1 MAAREVIR
9 RHRSWLIVVILCL
22 VTSSVYCFSLAPTI
36 TWQHQGADSGD
47 LATAVAVGGVP
58 HPSGYPTYLLLA
70 ELLSTLPLGG
80 DIAYR
85 LNLMSAVCAALAVA
99 LLYLSAVQTL
109 SCPLREKFQSVGGEG
124 REESVPLDL
133 AEVSA
138 LVAALTF
145 AFSPLFWSQAVIAE
159 VYALNALLVALL
171 LWLTLRVRAGSGGCL
186 GWLCLAIGLALGN
199 HLAVILLLPLILALA
214 WPAYRQQSRGRRLG
228 LILLLL
234 AGLSVYG
241 IIPWRAA
248 SQPPINWGGADHW
261 QGLYWLVTGEA
272 YHGYVFSLPWEYV
285 RPRLLALVQIL
296 VQDLAWWGLPVA
308 LWGWRRMLRH
318 DRWLAAGSLLT
329 VGLIG
334 VYTVSYSTAD
344 SYLYL
349 LPALMLMSLWLAWGL
364 LDLLRRVRVHPLRIR
379 VARALLL
386 LPVVSVMLNF
396 SVVSLHGDR
405 TALDFAQKAL
415 DRAAPSALILVD
427 DDRHTFALWY
437 ARYALGQRPDVA
449 IVNVRLLPYDW
460 YQASLAKAHP
470 DLVRARRLES
480 LIQHNIERHPV
491 YAVGDTLELPAQFA
505 IRAAADVPQLQQ
517 VGEATKEP

>member
-9 RHRSWLIVVILCL
+9 RHWPWLIVVTLCL
-22 VTSSVYCFSLAPTI
+22 FTCSVYYFSLAPTI

-70 ELLSTLPLGG
+70 ELFGALPLGG
-80 DIAYR
+80 DVAYR
-85 LNLMSAVCAALAVA
+85 LNIMSAVCAALAVA
-99 LLYLSAVQTL
+99 LVYLAAIQTL
-109 SCPLREKFQSVGGEG
+109 SRPLREKFQPGGVEG
-124 REESVPLDL
+124 SEKSIPLDS

-159 VYALNALLVALL
+159 VYALNAFFVALL
-171 LWLTLRVRAGSGGCL
+171 LWLALRVRAGSGGCL
-186 GWLCLAIGLALGN
+186 GWLCVAMGLALGN
-199 HLAVILLLPLILALA
+199 HLAVILVLPLILALV
-214 WPAYRQQSRGRRLG
+214 WRAYRQQSRGRRLG
-228 LILLLL
+228 LLLLVL

-248 SQPPINWGGADHW
+248 SQPPINWGGADRW
-261 QGLYWLVTGEA
+261 RGLYWLVTGEA
-272 YHGYVFSLPWEYV
+272 YHAYVFSLPWEYV
-285 RPRLLALVQIL
+285 RPRLLALVQL
-296 VQDLAWWGLPVA
+296 VVQALAWWGLPVA
-308 LWGWRRMLRH
+308 LWGWRLMLRY
-318 DRWLAAGSLLT
+318 DRMLAAGSLLT
-329 VGLIG
+329 VGLVG

-349 LPALMLMSLWLAWGL
+349 LPALMLMSLWLAWGVS
-364 LDLLRRVRVHPLRIR
+364 DLLRRVRVHLLRIR

-405 TALDFAQKAL
+405 TALDFAEKAL
-415 DRAAPSALILVD
+415 DRTAPAALILVD

-449 IVNVRLLPYDW
+449 IVNVRLLRYDW
-460 YQASLAKAHP
+460 YQASLAETYP
-470 DLVRARRLES
+470 DLVRARQVES

-491 YAVGDTLELPAQFA
+491 YAVGDTLNLPAQFA
-505 IRAAADVPQLQQ
+505 IRAVADVPQLQQ

>member
-1 MAAREVIR
+1 MAANEVIR
-9 RHRSWLIVVILCL
+9 RHRPWLILVILCL
-22 VTSSVYCFSLAPTI
+22 FTSSVYYFSLAPTI

-70 ELLSTLPLGG
+70 ELFGALPLGG
-80 DIAYR
+80 DVAHR
-85 LNLMSAVCAALAVA
+85 LNLMSAVSAALAVA
-99 LLYLSAVQTL
+99 LLYLAAIQTL
-109 SCPLREKFQSVGGEG
+109 SRHFRENFQSVGVEG
-124 REESVPLDL
+124 SQEPISFDF

-138 LVAALTF
+138 MVAALTF

-171 LWLTLRVRAGSGGCL
+171 LWLALQVRAGAVGCL
-186 GWLCLAIGLALGN
+186 GWLCLAMGLALGN
-199 HLAVILLLPLILALA
+199 HLAMILVLPLILALV

-272 YHGYVFSLPWEYV
+272 YHGYVLSLPGEYV
-285 RPRLLALVQIL
+285 RPRLLALVQII

-308 LWGWRRMLRH
+308 FWGWRLMLRH
-318 DRWLAAGSLLT
+318 DRMLAAGSLLT

-349 LPALMLMSLWLAWGL
+349 LPALMLMCLWLAWGV
-364 LDLLRRVRVHPLRIR
+364 LDLLRRVRVHLLRIR

-415 DRAAPSALILVD
+415 DRAAPAALILVD

-449 IVNVRLLPYDW
+449 IVNVNLLHYDW
-460 YQASLAKAHP
+460 YQASLARAHP
-470 DLVRARRLES
+470 DLVRAGRMES
-480 LIQHNIERHPV
+480 VIQHNMERHPV
-491 YAVGDTLELPAQFA
+491 YAVGDTLELPPQFA
-505 IRAAADVPQLQQ
+505 LRAVADIPQLQR